1 MREDE
6 TSQDLF
12 FDDLLHGSEEDR
24 AAGSLSE
31 DLLPDDLATEIF
43 AVVGSPP
50 PPDTPARRVR
60 RKIGRTFMVVGGLM
74 GLFVLLY
81 GLDLIVSAG
90 DVPRGVVV
98 AGIDVGGLSHADAEA
113 KLRAELQ
120 PRLTQ
125 PVQVHGGDVTTTLL
139 PAESG
144 LGLDWPA
151 TLAQAGHQPLSPITR
166 IMSFFSTREVGVVT
180 RSDQQEVRQAVQ
192 SLADVRL
199 NHPLVEGSIGFLPKA
214 GTDVTPYPVE
224 PRQGQS
230 LTDIPAAVQAV
241 IADWLA
247 PGGVP
252 LRMDV
257 TPPKSTSAGVHA
269 LLEQVVTPAVAKPVV
284 VHGQD
289 KDATLTPAAIAAS
302 FQFAPRDGGSLELRI
317 DQGKLQQAVQAD
329 LASTETDGRDAQI
342 VFTAGVPAVQPSEDA
357 RKINWANTFKPIT
370 QVLAKPDGRDLSV
383 AYDATK
389 PSMTTEAAS
398 ALGIKE
404 VIGEFTTSGFSG
416 PAATNIQTLADR
428 VSGAIVKPG
437 ETFSLGARSGAR
449 TTANGYVSAPVD
461 EDGTG
466 PSVVGGGVS
475 QLASTLYNAAY
486 LAGLGDGGHAAHDH
500 YLDRY
505 PAGRD
510 AAAVDASGNPV
521 ELKIADTMPTGF
533 AIQAYAGGGSVTV
546 RIWGTKQYRVE
557 GRTGAETNQ
566 VSPPIQFGPGPDGT
580 CQASVGATGFS
591 VSDTRVFYDLAT
603 GNEIRE
609 ETRNTTYAPQPIVLC

>member
-1 MREDE
+1 MREDH
-6 TSQDLF
+6 TSNDLF
-12 FDDLLHGSEEDR
+12 VDDLLRGFGDEP
-24 AAGSLSE
+24 AAGG
-31 DLLPDDLATEIF
+31 DLATEIF
-43 AVVGSPP
+43 AVVDAPP
-50 PPDTPARRVR
+50 PPETPARRVR
-60 RKIGRTFMVVGGLM
+60 RKIGRTFMVAGGLM

-81 GLDLIVSAG
+81 AVDLIVSAG

-98 AGIDVGGLSHADAEA
+98 AGVDVGGLSHTDAEA
-113 KLRAELQ
+113 KLRTRLQ

-125 PVQVHGGDVTTTLL
+125 PVLVHGGDITATLV
-139 PAESG
+139 PAQSG

-166 IMSFFSTREVGVVT
+166 IESFFRTREVGVVT
-180 RSDQQEVRQAVQ
+180 RSDRPQVDQAVRA
-192 SLADVRL
+192 LADQRL
-199 NHPLVEGSIGFLPKA
+199 NHPLVEGNIGFQPTSDT
-214 GTDVTPYPVE
+214 GVTPYPVE

-230 LTDIPAAVQAV
+230 LVDVPAAVQAV

-269 LLEQVVTPAVAKPVV
+269 LLEQVVTPAVAQPVV
-284 VHGQD
+284 VHGQGE
-289 KDATLTPAAIAAS
+289 DATLTPAAIASS
-302 FQFAPRDGGSLELRI
+302 FQFAPRDGGRLELRI
-317 DQGKLQQAVQAD
+317 DQAKLQKALQPD
-329 LASTETDGRDAQI
+329 LAPTETDGRDAQI
-342 VFTAGVPAVQPSEDA
+342 VFTSGVPSVEPSEDA
-357 RKINWANTFKPIT
+357 RKINWATTFKPIT

-383 AYDATK
+383 VYDATK
-389 PSMTTEAAS
+389 PSVSTEAVS

-404 VIGEFTTSGFSG
+404 VVGEFTTSGFSG
-416 PAATNIQTLADR
+416 PAATNIQTLAER

-437 ETFSLGARSGAR
+437 ETFSLGARSGVRSA
-449 TTANGYVSAPVD
+449 ANGYVSAPVD

-475 QLASTLYNAAY
+475 QFASTLYNAAY

-510 AAAVDASGNPV
+510 AAAVDEAGNPV
-521 ELKIADTMPTGF
+521 ELQITDTAPTGF
-533 AIQAYAGGGSVTV
+533 AIQAHADGGSVTV

-557 GRTGAETNQ
+557 GRTGDRS
-566 VSPPIQFGPGPDGT
+566 SPVEPTVQFGPDPDGT
-580 CQASVGATGFS
+580 CRPSAGAEGFA
-591 VSDTRVFYDLAT
+591 VSDTRVLYDPAT
-603 GNEIRE
+603 GNEVRE
-609 ETRNTTYAPQPIVLC
+609 ETRTTTYAPRPIVLC